1 MGFMLLMKWDKLPLE
16 IRKDAV
22 RPYYDVLASKK
33 IQLFIKRCI
42 DILLSFFALVFTLP
56 FFIIISILIK
66 MDSKGPVLFKQE
78 RVGFNGKKFKIL
90 KFRTMVVNAESLGT
104 QITVGNDPRVT
115 KTGRVLRAVK
125 ADELPQL
132 INILI
137 GQMSFIGTRP
147 EVEKYVVKYT
157 DKMYAT
163 LIMRPGLSSVASV
176 KFKDENNM
184 VSSDNV
190 EELYVNTILPQKM
203 EHNLSYIKNFKI
215 SDDFKIVFQTL
226 LSFFN

>member
-1 MGFMLLMKWDKLPLE
+1 M
-16 IRKDAV
+16 
-22 RPYYDVLASKK
+22 
-33 IQLFIKRCI
+33 
-42 DILLSFFALVFTLP
+42 
-56 FFIIISILIK
+56 
-66 MDSKGPVLFKQE
+66 
-78 RVGFNGKKFKIL
+78 
-90 KFRTMVVNAESLGT
+90 
-104 QITVGNDPRVT
+104 
-115 KTGRVLRAVK
+115 
-125 ADELPQL
+125 